1 MESLIFTFVIIAI
14 IESIFSARWHSGYFQ
29 RGVLIYSKRY
39 PYGGTADT
47 SIEEAVL
54 NEAFKKSF
62 TSSLVFKEIEP
73 NIFAFREKFFDFKF
87 ITYTPIMHGRLE
99 IKKST
104 REIVVVDLLNWWII
118 AFVLTFLIF
127 SGVDIGFIPFLA
139 IVLGAI
145 YLFQKGKY
153 DKVGEFAYEWN
164 SRDWTCHN

>member
-1 MESLIFTFVIIAI
+1 MESLIFIFVIIAI
-14 IESIFSARWHSGYFQ
+14 IESIFSARWNSGYFQ
-29 RGVLIYSKRY
+29 WGIPIYSKRF

-47 SIEEAVL
+47 SIGEAIL

-62 TSSLVFKEIEP
+62 TSSLVFKEIDP
-73 NIFAFREKFFDFKF
+73 NIFAFREKLFEFKF

-99 IKKST
+99 IDKST
-104 REIVVVDLLNWWII
+104 REIKVVGLLNWWII

-127 SGVDIGFIPFLA
+127 SGVDISFIPFVA
-139 IVLGAI
+139 IILGAI

-164 SRDWTCHN
+164 SRDWSGHN